1 MSIAVSLSKNS
12 ERIRVLI
19 HDPQVHRSSKA
30 AAASPVSLAKGL
42 QYTEIFGSK
51 EGEIPMTCGHFTVT
65 KGESTPFKYPCA
77 EYTIVLD
84 GTHIFDL
91 SN

>member
-1 MSIAVSLSKNS
+1 VSASVLDHGPQVYRGSKAATVSAVSLST
-12 ERIRVLI
+12 
-19 HDPQVHRSSKA
+19 
-30 AAASPVSLAKGL
+30 GL

-51 EGEIPMTCGHFTVT
+51 AGEIPMTCGLFTVMQ
-65 KGESTPFKYPCA
+65 GDATPFKYPCA

-84 GTHIFDL
+84 GTHILDP